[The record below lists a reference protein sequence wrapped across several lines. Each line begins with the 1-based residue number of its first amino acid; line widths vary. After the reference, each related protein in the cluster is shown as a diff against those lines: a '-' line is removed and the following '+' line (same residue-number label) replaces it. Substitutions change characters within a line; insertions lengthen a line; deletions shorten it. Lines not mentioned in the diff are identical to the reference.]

1 MDIDTTALGLAFI
14 AFGLLLFV
22 IEIFQPGFL
31 IAVPATVLFA
41 LGFIIMAAPWM
52 LDGWY
57 AVPLILLIGGVT
69 LYATLKFYQ
78 SLAPPD
84 SPPTGGI
91 TEYIGKVCIVIE
103 PVDQSL
109 RGMVDLGLQ
118 KVRARSDREIPVGAR
133 VKVVDAQGIHVVVEE
148 IKD

>member
-1 MDIDTTALGLAFI
+1 MGPEPVALGLAFI
-14 AFGLLLFV
+14 ALGCLLFI
-22 IEIFQPGFL
+22 IEVFQPGFL
-31 IAVPATVLFA
+31 IAVPATVLFVI
-41 LGFIIMAAPWM
+41 GFLILAAPWAVE
-52 LDGWY
+52 GWY
-57 AVPLILLIGGVT
+57 AIPVILIVSGIT